1 MTIKE
6 LPMIHI
12 RIFWIFMRVRK
23 TSRKDPSLKIWLR
36 ETVRAAKSP
45 LSLK

>member
-6 LPMIHI
+6 LPMI
-12 RIFWIFMRVRK
+12 RIGTFWIFMRVRK
-23 TSRKDPSLKIWLR
+23 TSRKNPSLKIWLR

-45 LSLK
+45 